1 MQISASIS
9 LVTLG
14 NTELCC
20 CAIFISLL
28 YMKVASARLIIN
40 PYRLA
45 PLFVLNMPSKTF
57 TPPYHLD
64 SDLLTFPDVWDHAAE
79 HSPDHPVFTYHDGD
93 ACDGERII
101 TWGRATQAMHS
112 AGRTVLQ
119 AFENGGGIEQDGN
132 GDLPVIA
139 ILAVSGKWRVFS
151 QCHRPHT

>member
-45 PLFVLNMPSKTF
+45 PLLVLNMPSKTF

-93 ACDGERII
+93 ACDVPLAGGSWAAADCVVHSIYMVSLRRKGIRVHTPDMKLLRRSTGCP
-101 TWGRATQAMHS
+101 TWSCSILCATMLS
-112 AGRTVLQ
+112 
-119 AFENGGGIEQDGN
+119 
-132 GDLPVIA
+132 
-139 ILAVSGKWRVFS
+139 
-151 QCHRPHT
+151 